1 MSKSVNSDERQM
13 NLDFNSAQVRVENVA
28 LNESKVVSLNA
39 FAQSRQTQMQSPPV
53 LDRLLQ
59 EAQKLRW

>member
-1 MSKSVNSDERQM
+1 MSKTVNSDDRQM
-13 NLDFNSAQVRVENVA
+13 NLDFSSAPVRVASVV
-28 LNESKVVSLNA
+28 LNESKVVSLSA
-39 FAQSRQTQMQSPPV
+39 FVQSRQTQVQPRAV

>member
-1 MSKSVNSDERQM
+1 MSKTVDSNDRQM
-13 NLDFNSAQVRVENVA
+13 NLDFSSAPVRAESTA
-28 LNESKVVSLNA
+28 LNESKVVSLSA
-39 FAQSRQTQMQSPPV
+39 FAQSRQVQVQSQPV